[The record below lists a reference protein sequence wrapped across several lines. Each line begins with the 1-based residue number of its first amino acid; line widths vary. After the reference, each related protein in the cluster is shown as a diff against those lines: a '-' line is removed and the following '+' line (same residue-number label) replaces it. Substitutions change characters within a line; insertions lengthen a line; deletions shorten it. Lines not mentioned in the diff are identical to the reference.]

1 MKIFRKILLV
11 TEMITLL
18 VTYLVINY
26 SYWVTDY
33 LFRRYIKMV
42 DITKEMLISE
52 NEFTDTNYEKIKK
65 TLVSVKN

>member
-1 MKIFRKILLV
+1 
-11 TEMITLL
+11 
-18 VTYLVINY
+18 
-26 SYWVTDY
+26 
-33 LFRRYIKMV
+33 MV